1 MSQLFL
7 WTNPGKPVWDL
18 IKYDS
23 HKNADI
29 ASFLLGDNKEG
40 RGAQEHTVAKD
51 QVWLLY
57 FKVTANFLF
66 NVDNDYF
73 KRN

>member
-29 ASFLLGDNKEG
+29 ASFLLGDNKGG
-40 RGAQEHTVAKD
+40 RGAQEHSGKIPSVIVVL
-51 QVWLLY
+51 QGHCQLPVQY
-57 FKVTANFLF
+57 GQ
-66 NVDNDYF
+66 
-73 KRN
+73 